1 MPVAHAPSSNI
12 TWSDISVTQPKK
24 KAHYMR
30 IDKFNALQSPF
41 ARLSFVVFFVFG
53 IALFLRLLSTPRA
66 FLGIVGVDIEGRT
79 RIQVENTRK
88 ISVFS

>member
-30 IDKFNALQSPF
+30 VRQILMHYKALL
-41 ARLSFVVFFVFG
+41 RVYLS
-53 IALFLRLLSTPRA
+53 
-66 FLGIVGVDIEGRT
+66 
-79 RIQVENTRK
+79 
-88 ISVFS
+88 

>member
-1 MPVAHAPSSNI
+1 MAHGPSSNI

-24 KAHYMR
+24 KSTLHAR
-30 IDKFNALQSPF
+30 STQFNALQSPF
-41 ARLSFVVFFVFG
+41 ARLSFVVFFVFK
-53 IALFLRLLSTPRA
+53 IAHFLRLLSTPRA

-79 RIQVENTRK
+79 HIQVENTRK